1 MPTHFSR
8 STSPGTSSIAARS
21 FEYVSMIA
29 WRTSRGWRACLIRST
44 LLRVWS
50 SLRNL
55 IFYKPFGE
63 KYLASGARAADLSVL
78 EVDAALGLV
87 QPGPPA
93 RPGVLI
99 VVNRPGLRLAA
110 DALVALVQQRVDGDV
125 VRPHVVPHLRL
136 GPVRHGRYLGRP
148 VAFLPGDDLRAL
160 PLWGLL
166 PADARHPGVVSG
178 QGLLEG
184 FELPDLA
191 AQVRGAGTHL
201 LAVVL
206 DLLLYS
212 HLGPQDL
219 DGQLVAPH
227 NLFAELGGLLEYK
240 ARVDGQNGNLVGD
253 LGDHVQKRHSLA
265 PAERGGKRQALSVGL
280 DRPRYDLPRVG
291 TLQEL
296 GLPCQRF
303 QARQNSVVTL
313 GTQGF
318 VQRAILQCNSGIKSR
333 GPDQTHTLHRAPV
346 RRANDIRPV
355 AKPCVPC
362 NSMRRILSAKSPY
375 VNKIPINFIGIK

>member
-110 DALVALVQQRVDGDV
+110 DALVTLVQQRVDGDV

-136 GPVRHGRYLGRP
+136 RPVRHGRYLGSL
-148 VAFLPGDDLRAL
+148 VAILPRHDPGGC
-160 PLWGLL
+160 PLEGLL
-166 PADARHPGVVSG
+166 PPNAGHPGVVTG
-178 QGLLEG
+178 ERLLQR
-184 FELPDLA
+184 FYLTDLA
-191 AQVRGAGTHL
+191 AQVRGARAHL
-201 LAVVL
+201 LAVTL
-206 DLLLYS
+206 DLLLDG

-219 DGQLVAPH
+219 DGKLVAPH
-227 NLFAELGGLLEYK
+227 DLLAELGGLLEDE
-240 ARVDGQNGNLVGD
+240 ARVDGQNGYLVGD
-253 LGDHVQKRHSLA
+253 LRDHVKQGHSLA
-265 PAERGGKRQALSVGL
+265 PAERGRERQALTVGL
-280 DRPRYDLPRVG
+280 DRPRDYLPRVG
-291 TLQEL
+291 ALQEFS
-296 GLPCQRF
+296 LPVERLKTW
-303 QARQNSVVTL
+303 QNSIVAL
-313 GTQGF
+313 RTQAF
-318 VQRAILQCNSGIKSR
+318 VHRAILRCNRPIKCQGSR
-333 GPDQTHTLHRAPV
+333 SNTHATSHAQAHRHSFPRINLRAMKLHAPDTKPQTS
-346 RRANDIRPV
+346 IRQQ
-355 AKPCVPC
+355 
-362 NSMRRILSAKSPY
+362 KSDKFHG
-375 VNKIPINFIGIK
+375 N

>member
-99 VVNRPGLRLAA
+99 VVHRPGLRLAA
-110 DALVALVQQRVDGDV
+110 DALVALVQERVDGDV

-136 GPVRHGRYLGRP
+136 RPVRHGRYLGSL
-148 VAFLPGDDLRAL
+148 VALLPGDDLRTG
-160 PLWGLL
+160 PLRGLL
-166 PADARHPGVVSG
+166 PADARHPRIVAR

-184 FELPDLA
+184 FDLAYLA

-201 LAVVL
+201 LSVAR
-206 DLLLYS
+206 DLLLDR
-212 HLGPQDL
+212 HLGPQ
-219 DGQLVAPH
+219 
-227 NLFAELGGLLEYK
+227 NLHG
-240 ARVDGQNGNLVGD
+240 
-253 LGDHVQKRHSLA
+253 
-265 PAERGGKRQALSVGL
+265 
-280 DRPRYDLPRVG
+280 
-291 TLQEL
+291 
-296 GLPCQRF
+296 
-303 QARQNSVVTL
+303 
-313 GTQGF
+313 
-318 VQRAILQCNSGIKSR
+318 
-333 GPDQTHTLHRAPV
+333 
-346 RRANDIRPV
+346 
-355 AKPCVPC
+355 
-362 NSMRRILSAKSPY
+362 
-375 VNKIPINFIGIK
+375 